1 MNSSLRQ
8 SIARHPVLAFLIILY
23 PLSWVLFIPDL
34 LGKSGFSVIPVDIPA
49 QVGILLVTIF
59 GLTGAAFFVTRVA
72 DGKTG
77 TRDLRR
83 RYYQF
88 RAGPHWYLL
97 AILGPPALLLL
108 AGLAIH
114 GTNALSPIGKNFV
127 QIPTTYLLN
136 VVLIAILI
144 SLWEEGG
151 WMAFMTA
158 RLQRRWG
165 PVVAS
170 LIVAPCFGFLHFPL
184 FFVTGGLI
192 DNARPQGG
200 QVLEYAFYLL
210 ILFSVPVR
218 ILITWVVKLDRRQP
232 VRGRAA
238 PRLDRHH
245 SLGRR
250 AAGFLSWS

>member
-1 MNSSLRQ
+1 
-8 SIARHPVLAFLIILY
+8 
-23 PLSWVLFIPDL
+23 
-34 LGKSGFSVIPVDIPA
+34 
-49 QVGILLVTIF
+49 
-59 GLTGAAFFVTRVA
+59 
-72 DGKTG
+72 
-77 TRDLRR
+77 
-83 RYYQF
+83 
-88 RAGPHWYLL
+88 
-97 AILGPPALLLL
+97 
-108 AGLAIH
+108 
-114 GTNALSPIGKNFV
+114 
-127 QIPTTYLLN
+127 
-136 VVLIAILI
+136 
-144 SLWEEGG
+144 
-151 WMAFMTA
+151 MAFMTA